1 MLVKEYLKWC
11 EKVSES
17 DKNELLEISNNE
29 KEIEDRFYKSL
40 EFGTGGLRGTL
51 GMGTNRMNVY
61 TVCQATQGVAEY
73 VNVNCGATSGIVI
86 AYDTRHFS
94 EVFALETAK
103 VLASNGIKAY
113 LFKKPVPT
121 PELSFAVRELKAFGG
136 IVITASH
143 NPAQYNGYK
152 VYDNTGCQ
160 ITVDAANEI
169 YSYIKSVDIF
179 EGVKS
184 TNVENIIYIGD
195 EIENRFVEEI
205 YKCRLKDVADKF
217 KVVYTPLHGTGKAP
231 IVKVLDKIGVDVL
244 LVEEQCSEDGAFPTV
259 KSPNPEEK
267 SALDMGI
274 ALAEK
279 ENVDLVVG
287 TDPDSDRVGVAI
299 KGKDGDFKVIS
310 GNQVGILLLDY
321 ILKNKNISENAKLV
335 KTIVTTPLA
344 DKMAKA
350 YGVETINVLTG
361 FKFIGEQINEIK
373 EKYLFGFEESCGY
386 LIGDYARDKDAVG
399 AVMLICEMAAYY
411 KTKGMNVSDV
421 LESIYETYGYCCE
434 KLSSYTMTG
443 KDGAGRIASLV
454 EYIRNNCREKIDET
468 KVVGFIDYKYDDTGL
483 PKSNVIYI
491 KLENGASFVI
501 RPSGTEPKI
510 KIYYFA
516 EDDKILENTEKMLK
530 NILNI

>member
-1 MLVKEYLKWC
+1 MKETYIKWC
-11 EKVSES
+11 EKVSGK
-17 DKNELLEISNNE
+17 DKNELLEIADNE

-40 EFGTGGLRGTL
+40 EFGTGGLRGIL
-51 GMGTNRMNVY
+51 GIGTNRMNVY

-73 VNVNCGATSGIVI
+73 VLSNKEQASGIVI

-103 VLASNGIKAY
+103 VLSGNGIKVY
-113 LFKKPVPT
+113 LFKKAVPT
-121 PELSFAVRELKAFGG
+121 PELSFAVRELNAFGG

-143 NPAQYNGYK
+143 NPAEYNGYK
-152 VYDNTGCQ
+152 VYDKTGCQ
-160 ITVDAANEI
+160 ITVEAANEI
-169 YSYIKSVDIF
+169 YSYIKEVDAF
-179 EGVKS
+179 DGVK
-184 TNVENIIYIGD
+184 TNNGENIIYIGD
-195 EIENRFVEEI
+195 EIEDRFIEEI
-205 YKCRLKDVADKF
+205 YKCRINDITEKF
-217 KVVYTPLHGTGKAP
+217 SVVYTPLHGTGKTP
-231 IVKVLDKIGVDVL
+231 VKKILDKIGVNVL
-244 LVEEQCSEDGAFPTV
+244 LVDEQCTEDGAFPTV

-274 ALAEK
+274 ALAKK

-299 KGKDGDFKVIS
+299 RGENEEFRVLS

-321 ILKNKNISENAKLV
+321 ILKHKKMQKNAKLI

-350 YGVETINVLTG
+350 HNVETINVLTG
-361 FKFIGEQINEIK
+361 FKFIGEKINEI
-373 EKYLFGFEESCGY
+373 EEEYLFGFEESCGY
-386 LIGDYARDKDAVG
+386 LVGRYARDKDAVG

-411 KTKGMNVSDV
+411 NKQGLTFDKV
-421 LESIYETYGYCCE
+421 LNNIYETYGYFTE
-434 KLSSYTMTG
+434 KLCSYKLAG
-443 KDGAGRIASLV
+443 KDGAEKIASMV
-454 EYIRNNCREKIDET
+454 EYIRNNCRENIKET
-468 KVVGFIDYKYDDTGL
+468 KVVEFVDYKNDDTGL

-491 KLENGASFVI
+491 KLESGASFVI

-516 EDDKILENTEKMLK
+516 ESDKALNDAENTVKEVLE
-530 NILNI
+530 L